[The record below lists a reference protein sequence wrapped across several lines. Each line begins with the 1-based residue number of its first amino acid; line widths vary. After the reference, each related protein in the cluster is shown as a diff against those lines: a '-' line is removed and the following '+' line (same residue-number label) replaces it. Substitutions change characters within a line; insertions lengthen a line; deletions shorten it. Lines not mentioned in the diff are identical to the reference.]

1 MKGFVVL
8 AIFFTLLTLYLDIGY
23 AIHEGDLLRI
33 PFTLFLISVLSV
45 MMYLVI
51 TDIRNYKY
59 EDNVN

>member
-23 AIHEGDLLRI
+23 AIHDNDFDRI
-33 PFTLFLISVLSV
+33 PLTLFLISVLSV

-51 TDIRNYKY
+51 TDIRLTTAKTK
-59 EDNVN
+59 ER